1 MSEGSDSQVTP
12 TVQASPHVSQSQDSN
27 LGKQVEGF
35 REQQTSSAKTGK
47 VSSKPRWSVTLSLRE
62 INTNPHRPRV
72 QER

>member
-47 VSSKPRWSVTLSLRE
+47 VSSKP
-62 INTNPHRPRV
+62 
-72 QER
+72 